1 MVVQPQ
7 EVPKSLH
14 STQIRIKVE
23 IEEDTAHPIA
33 QVGKVPLAM
42 QDGRT

>member
-1 MVVQPQ
+1 MTSHGDCFSNVKNL
-7 EVPKSLH
+7 EKLYN
-14 STQIRIKVE
+14 IE
-23 IEEDTAHPIA
+23 IGDDIAHPIA